1 MNHCLSQKMMP
12 KMHLGEA
19 SGSVGEKDRLRA
31 ETSMFE
37 EMDRPGRK
45 KEEVLYFNSN
55 RYLGQQYLLPH
66 AIRAGYE
73 LGSERPAPG
82 ESLVEFTERKLFQ
95 SPDPDQLIMQAES
108 RLLHALAKF
117 PQARAA
123 MRSVYSASTFGPSNL
138 RWTSEERKWLFLCLT
153 GSPQI
158 GPPLP
163 AELLDGGT
171 QFQLHLYLANRD
183 DCPGGSFNMNVIK
196 SGNDRAASLEIIESI
211 IETSA
216 DRPEY
221 ELDILGDES
230 EESSFGRSQVEV
242 LAPENVELDSTLD
255 QASQAEV
262 ESRTV
267 SSSDLVN
274 GLLDEYF
281 LETDI
286 FPSSDNNKIT
296 RETRAE
302 LTVQETIST
311 LLRASALKRFS
322 IAKEKLTRIV
332 HEIDRR
338 SGEDEDGKLAK
349 HDFDGVSSDEL
360 QTLFEKVGNE
370 AVEAQRSLYDSERS
384 TDRVNSHL
392 LDYSVT
398 NGVKYKLSQSEL
410 ERLDKMM
417 EEHIASLPDSDH
429 RPDTP
434 GHDGSYVFGADEFD
448 EKINPIYGGRNP
460 DEYVVRGLP
469 NGESKWD

>member
-1 MNHCLSQKMMP
+1 MHDCLSQKMKP

-19 SGSVGEKDRLRA
+19 PGSAGEKDRLRA
-31 ETSMFE
+31 ETPMFE
-37 EMDRPGRK
+37 DMDRPGRK

-55 RYLGQQYLLPH
+55 RYLGQQYLLPQ

-73 LGSERPAPG
+73 LGSERPSPG
-82 ESLVEFTERKLFQ
+82 ESLVEFTERKMFQ
-95 SPDPDQLIMQAES
+95 SPDPDQLITQAES

-158 GPPLP
+158 DPPLP

-196 SGNDRAASLEIIESI
+196 PMNDRAASLEIIESI

-230 EESSFGRSQVEV
+230 EENSFGRSQVEV
-242 LAPENVELDSTLD
+242 LAPD
-255 QASQAEV
+255 QASQAED

-267 SSSDLVN
+267 SSSSLVN

-281 LETDI
+281 LETDM

-322 IAKEKLTRIV
+322 IAKEKVTRILD
-332 HEIDRR
+332 EIDRR
-338 SGEDEDGKLAK
+338 SGEGEDGKLAK

-417 EEHIASLPDSDH
+417 DDHIASIPDSNH

-448 EKINPIYGGRNP
+448 EKIDPIYGGRNP